1 MYIISRLSNLTF
13 PSSFYQN
20 FCFSKNFPEQRFM
33 SGRHFYNDQL
43 PINKYYTVVPIT
55 LGHPFYNE
63 NVTLWRGTI

>member
-1 MYIISRLSNLTF
+1 MTRDMYD
-13 PSSFYQN
+13 
-20 FCFSKNFPEQRFM
+20 FSLVLGK
-33 SGRHFYNDQL
+33 SL